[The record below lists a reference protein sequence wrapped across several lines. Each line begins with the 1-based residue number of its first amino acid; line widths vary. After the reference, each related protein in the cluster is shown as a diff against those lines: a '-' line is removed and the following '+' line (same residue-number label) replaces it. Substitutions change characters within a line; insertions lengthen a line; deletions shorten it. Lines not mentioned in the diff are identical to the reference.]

1 VNTILKVVIAV
12 ATIAFIGAGGVA
24 LYQSQRVEVQVQAP
38 SPPPTPAP
46 AHKDYGDIDKLPP
59 VTLPDNRTPAQKAA
73 SETKH

>member
-12 ATIAFIGAGGVA
+12 ATIAFISAGGVA
-24 LYQSQRVEVQVQAP
+24 LYQSVEVQVQAP

-46 AHKDYGDIDKLPP
+46 PHKDYGDIDKLPP